1 MASDLKWSKH
11 VVHKANKVLGLLKH
25 TVLVVKIKIFFSNL
39 YKALVRPILE
49 YTCPVW
55 SPHLAKDIYKM
66 LKVQRRASQS
76 ALDQKEMMCKERCKI
91 LKCTKVGIS
100 FPGGVLQVCIQPE

>member
-25 TVLVVKIKIFFSNL
+25 TVGGENKD
-39 YKALVRPILE
+39 
-49 YTCPVW
+49 TCLVW

-66 LKVQRRASQS
+66 LKVQRRALQS